1 MASKADRKREEI
13 LGVAEKVFAEK
24 GYEGATLREIA
35 DGVKIKTPALYYHF
49 RSKEELYNSLMMEIY
64 QKLKI
69 EVLEPIMQEG
79 TDDPKKKIRLFTGLL
94 FDFWSKNKR
103 FPMII
108 AQEVT
113 WGGDMVYSE
122 LVPNFLVPMFNEMV
136 NAVDQKDMER
146 HGFRKF
152 DIPML
157 VFNVFGMSLFYFIA
171 APIFTI
177 LTGEESLSPQRIAQ
191 LEEEIVNLVF
201 QGIEIS

>member
-1 MASKADRKREEI
+1 MAMKADRKREEI
-13 LGVAEKVFAEK
+13 LRVAEKVFAEK

-49 RSKEELYNSLMMEIY
+49 RSKEELYNSLMMDIY
-64 QKLKI
+64 RKLQN
-69 EVLEPIMQEG
+69 EVLGPITEKK
-79 TDDPKKKIRLFTGLL
+79 TDDPKEKIRLFTGLL
-94 FDFWSKNKR
+94 FDFWGNHKR

-136 NAVDQKDMER
+136 DTLDETEMEKY
-146 HGFRKF
+146 GIRKF
-152 DIPML
+152 DMPML

-177 LTGEESLSPQRIAQ
+177 LTGEESLSPERIAQ
-191 LEEEIVNLVF
+191 LKEEIINLVF
-201 QGIEIS
+201 QGIELS

>member
-1 MASKADRKREEI
+1 MNADRKKDEI
-13 LGVAEKVFAEK
+13 LEMAEKVFAEK

-49 RSKEELYNSLMMEIY
+49 RSKEELYNSLMKDIY
-64 QKLKI
+64 SRLQS
-69 EVLEPIMQEG
+69 EVLDPIKAKG
-79 TDDPKKKIRLFTGLL
+79 TDDPKEKIRLFTDLL
-94 FDFWSKNKR
+94 LSFWDNHKR

-122 LVPNFLVPMFNEMV
+122 LVPNFLLPMFNEMV
-136 NAVDQKDMER
+136 SALDESDMER
-146 HGFRKF
+146 YGIREF
-152 DIPML
+152 DMPML

-177 LTGEESLSPQRIAQ
+177 MTGEDSLSPGRIAR
-191 LEEEIVNLVF
+191 LKEEILNLVF
-201 QGIEIS
+201 RGIVQTQA